1 MVSWGTHAENLFVS
15 LLGKNEEEVNE
26 RLQQVWK
33 HFFTPSDLNRYEAD
47 DEKSVYYEVSNSTAF
62 ILDTGNN
69 DVRSEGMS
77 YGMMISVQLDHREQ
91 FDKLWEW
98 SKRNMAFAPDSK
110 WDGYFCWQCKPDG
123 TKIGG
128 SNASDGE
135 LYYVTALFLASER
148 WNEPRYRDEANK
160 ILTKVMIKDG
170 RESGVYNLFD
180 LDNGLITFVPDHAG
194 HSFTDPSY
202 MLPAF
207 LDKWAR
213 TASANRSFWEK
224 AATASRQHLIASAH
238 PVTGLYPDYSRF
250 DGRAYAWRHAAYD
263 TSIYMFDAIRCPINV
278 GMDYYLCGKDCHR
291 QKAVMYRR
299 QASSDIMKVWSIFFL
314 CYTYQDVS
322 HWTSDIKIDYKNSL
336 SSDIVICLRN
346 DKYSF
351 VANLSIYT
359 GINLI
364 LYNRELGIFQNL
376 NEREFTY
383 TAVPERLLLYEAIYG
398 SRLLYIPYIN

>member
-1 MVSWGTHAENLFVS
+1 MVSWGTHAENLFIS

-291 QKAVMYRR
+291 QKAVMYRLLT
-299 QASSDIMKVWSIFFL
+299 FFKNDGFKHGHFTL
-314 CYTYQDVS
+314 DGSKAFGQYT
-322 HWTSDIKIDYKNSL
+322 
-336 SSDIVICLRN
+336 CGMAG
-346 DKYSF
+346 
-351 VANLSIYT
+351 ANAVGAITLAQSNIPEY
-359 GINLI
+359 
-364 LYNRELGIFQNL
+364 RELA
-376 NEREFTY
+376 REY
-383 TAVPERLLLYEAIYG
+383 VQRLWDVKPPTGKFRYYEGLVYFLSMLHVSG
-398 SRLLYIPYIN
+398 RFSLDF